1 MSKNTVV
8 IGENAKR
15 ARETNG
21 FSQANVADFLN
32 VDQSLISK
40 FEKGD
45 RNLQSDMLERLA
57 NLYGY
62 RVSDFEYEGGVPER
76 RMKAA
81 YRSKVNSLIKNPQ
94 FANVNPPRFFTKN
107 VTKYLLHYCERQ
119 QILIIECQTV
129 RPIRAGD
136 PFLH

>member
-1 MSKNTVV
+1 MSTNTVI

-15 ARETNG
+15 ARESNG
-21 FSQANVADFLN
+21 FSQAIVADFLK

-62 RVSDFEYEGGVPER
+62 RISDFECEGGVAEW

-81 YRSKVNSLIKNPQ
+81 YRSSGISSDDMEAIHDIKRIAMNL
-94 FANVNPPRFFTKN
+94 FFMADLAGGDS
-107 VTKYLLHYCERQ
+107 VER
-119 QILIIECQTV
+119 
-129 RPIRAGD
+129 
-136 PFLH
+136 

>member
-1 MSKNTVV
+1 MISVSANTVV

-15 ARETNG
+15 ARESNG

-62 RVSDFEYEGGVPER
+62 RISDFEHEGGIPER

-81 YRSKVNSLIKNPQ
+81 YRSSGISADDMKAIHDIKRIAMNL
-94 FANVNPPRFFTKN
+94 FFMADL
-107 VTKYLLHYCERQ
+107 VGGDSVER
-119 QILIIECQTV
+119 
-129 RPIRAGD
+129 
-136 PFLH
+136 